1 MPELYIF
8 PRRGDPFTF
17 ALEKESVCMG
27 RSPENDLILPDQF
40 CSSCHAL
47 IVATEGGFILRDKGS
62 KNGSFVNGQRVEG
75 ERLLRAGD
83 EILLGSTR
91 IIFDQKSAS
100 RVDIVEGTPL
110 STISNTIIGI
120 KDILRKPASPVPQ
133 AAPEPPLDLAG
144 IQDEQRVLRILNE
157 VSQALI
163 YHMPLERL
171 LDHVMDLIAQNVPMD
186 RGALLLK
193 EGNPPELR
201 PKVVRVRGDSPE
213 SQTIQVSRSI
223 VNTALEKNSAIL
235 ISDVL
240 TDAMFKSQASVI
252 QSRISSAMCVP
263 LWDNRDI
270 IGLVY
275 ADRAAS
281 ADRFT
286 ESDLRL
292 LTLLANVA
300 AVKIENARLFDAEI
314 EKKRMERELSLA
326 AQIQRNL
333 LPKEDPVLPG
343 YDISGRA
350 RPCEHIG
357 GDYYDFIP
365 LGEGRLGLAV
375 ADVSGAGVS
384 AALLMA
390 SLRASLHTEAEK
402 REDISGLA
410 ARLNQFVFRSSET
423 SCFISFFYAELE
435 AKTGELLYIN
445 AGHNP
450 PFILPPA
457 GKVRR
462 LESTGF
468 CLGMFSDVAF
478 EARRHQLEPGDLLC
492 LYTDGITES
501 RDAAKREFGEEG
513 LARVLREAA
522 ARPAEQIV
530 ERVFEEASRF
540 AGGSD
545 PSDDETVVIVKRVRE
560 GEALKGGSGPS
571 GVRRITAKAE
581 LGEMNTVRAFVR
593 KCLKGLDLPE
603 EEAFKVELS
612 IHEVCVN
619 IALYAYPKKK
629 GDIRLLAWQE
639 SGRLAFEVRD
649 RGVPFDPSKVPPPK
663 LEDYVHAGRRGGLGI
678 FLFRKFLDD
687 FTYRRDQGQNIL
699 TLYKNL

>member
-1 MPELYIF
+1 MPELYVF
-8 PRRGDPFTF
+8 PRRGDPYTYTM
-17 ALEKESVCMG
+17 EKESVCLG
-27 RSPENDLILPDQF
+27 RAPENDLILADQF

-47 IVATEGGFILRDKGS
+47 IVAVEGGFVLRDKGS

-75 ERLLRAGD
+75 ERPLRAGD
-83 EILLGSTR
+83 EILVGSTR

-120 KDILRKPASPVPQ
+120 KDILRKPGLP
-133 AAPEPPLDLAG
+133 AAATPGRGVDVAG
-144 IQDEQRVLRILNE
+144 AQHEQRVLMVLNE

-171 LDHVMDLIAQNVPMD
+171 LDHIMDLITQNVPMD

-193 EGNPPELR
+193 EGNPPELKPR
-201 PKVVRVRGDSPE
+201 VVRVRGDSPE

-240 TDAMFKSQASVI
+240 TDVMFKSQASVI

-263 LWDNRDI
+263 LYDNKDI

-275 ADRAAS
+275 ADRGAA
-281 ADRFT
+281 AEKFT

-300 AVKIENARLFDAEI
+300 AVKIENARLFEDAL
-314 EKKRMERELSLA
+314 EKSRMERELSLA

-333 LPKEDPVLPG
+333 LPQQDPVLPG

-365 LGEGRLGLAV
+365 LEDGRLALV
-375 ADVSGAGVS
+375 MADVSGAGVS

-402 REDISGLA
+402 RAGISDLA

-435 AKTGELLYIN
+435 ARTGELSYVN

-457 GKVRR
+457 GDVRR
-462 LESTGF
+462 LDSTGF
-468 CLGMFSDVAF
+468 CLGMFADVAF
-478 EARRHQLEPGDLLC
+478 EAKKQKLEPGDILC

-513 LARVLREAA
+513 LVRVLRDAA
-522 ARPAEQIV
+522 VRPAEQIV
-530 ERVFEEASRF
+530 ESVFEEAARF
-540 AGGSD
+540 SGGSD
-545 PSDDETVVIVKRVRE
+545 PSDDETVVIVKRLRE
-560 GEALKGGSGPS
+560 GDVPKGGSGPS
-571 GVRRITAKAE
+571 PVRRIVVRAE
-581 LGEMNTVRAFVR
+581 LGEMDAVRAFIR
-593 KCLKGLDLPE
+593 KILEGLGLPE
-603 EEAFKVELS
+603 EEVFKVELS
-612 IHEVCVN
+612 VHEVCVN

-629 GDIRLLAWQE
+629 GDIRISVWQE
-639 SGRLAFEVRD
+639 SGCLAVEVRD
-649 RGVPFDPSKVPPPK
+649 AGVPFDPGKAPSPK
-663 LEDYVHAGRRGGLGI
+663 LENYVHAGRRGGLGI
-678 FLFRKFLDD
+678 YLFRKLLDD
-687 FTYRRDQGQNIL
+687 FNYRREQGQNIL

>member
-1 MPELYIF
+1 MPELYVF
-8 PRRGDPFTF
+8 PRRADPFTYSM
-17 ALEKESVCMG
+17 EKGTICLG
-27 RSPENDLILPDQF
+27 RSPENDVVLADQF

-47 IVATEGGFILRDKGS
+47 IVAVEGGFVLRDKGS

-75 ERLLRAGD
+75 ERPLRPGD
-83 EILLGSTR
+83 EIVVGSTR
-91 IIFDQKSAS
+91 IMFGQKSTS
-100 RVDIVEGTPL
+100 GFDIVEGTPL

-120 KDILRKPASPVPQ
+120 KDILRKPGQPAPGTPGRPV
-133 AAPEPPLDLAG
+133 DLAG
-144 IQDEQRVLRILNE
+144 IQDEQRTLRILNE

-171 LDHVMDLIAQNVPMD
+171 LDHIMDLITQNVPMD

-193 EGNPPELR
+193 EGNPPEPR
-201 PKVVRVRGDSPE
+201 PRVVRIRGDSPE
-213 SQTIQVSRSI
+213 NQTIQVSRSI
-223 VNTALEKNSAIL
+223 INTALEKNSSIL

-263 LWDNRDI
+263 LWDNKDI

-275 ADRAAS
+275 ADRGAS
-281 ADRFT
+281 AERFT

-333 LPKEDPVLPG
+333 LPKEDPAVPG
-343 YDISGRA
+343 YEISGRA
-350 RPCEHIG
+350 RSCEHIG

-365 LGEGRLGLAV
+365 LSDGRLALV
-375 ADVSGAGVS
+375 MADVSGAGVS

-390 SLRASLHTEAEK
+390 SLRASLHAEAEK
-402 REDISGLA
+402 RAGISDLA
-410 ARLNQFVFRSSET
+410 ARLNQFVFRDSET
-423 SCFISFFYAELE
+423 SVFISFFYAELE
-435 AKTGELLYIN
+435 PLTGELSYVN

-450 PFILPPA
+450 PFIIPQA
-457 GKVRR
+457 GEVRK
-462 LESTGF
+462 LDSTGF
-468 CLGMFSDVAF
+468 CLGMFADVAF
-478 EARRHQLEPGDLLC
+478 EARQHRLDPGDLLC

-513 LARVLREAA
+513 LVRVLHEAA
-522 ARPAEQIV
+522 DEPAERIV
-530 ERVFEEASRF
+530 ERVFEEAASF
-540 AGGSD
+540 SGEPD
-545 PSDDETVVIVKRVRE
+545 PSDDETVVVVKRLRE
-560 GEALKGGSGPS
+560 GEGPKGGPGPS
-571 GVRRITAKAE
+571 VVRRLVLRAE
-581 LGEMNTVRAFVR
+581 LGEMDAVRAFVR
-593 KCLKGLDLPE
+593 KSLEGLSLPE

-612 IHEVCVN
+612 VHEVCVN

-629 GDIRLLAWQE
+629 GEL
-639 SGRLAFEVRD
+639 RLASWWESARLVFEVRD
-649 RGVPFDPSKVPPPK
+649 SGVPFDPAKAPPPK
-663 LEDYVHAGRRGGLGI
+663 LENYVHAGRRGGLGI
-678 FLFRKFLDD
+678 YLFRKLLDE
-687 FTYRRDQGQNIL
+687 FTYCREQGQNVL

>member
-1 MPELYIF
+1 M
-8 PRRGDPFTF
+8 
-17 ALEKESVCMG
+17 EKASVCLG
-27 RSPENDLILPDQF
+27 RAPDNDLILPDQF

-47 IVATEGGFILRDKGS
+47 IVAVEGGFVLRDKGS

-75 ERLLRAGD
+75 ERPLRAGD
-83 EILLGSTR
+83 EILVGSTR
-91 IIFDQKSAS
+91 ITFDQKSGS
-100 RVDIVEGTPL
+100 KIDIIEGTPL

-120 KDILRKPASPVPQ
+120 KDILRKPVLP
-133 AAPEPPLDLAG
+133 AAATPGRGVDLVG
-144 IQDEQRVLRILNE
+144 MQQEQRVLMVLNE

-171 LDHVMDLIAQNVPMD
+171 LDHIMDLIIQYVPMD

-201 PKVVRVRGDSPE
+201 QKVVRVRGDSPE
-213 SQTIQVSRSI
+213 NQVIQVSRSI

-240 TDAMFKSQASVI
+240 TDVMFKSQASVI

-263 LWDNRDI
+263 LYDNKDI

-281 ADRFT
+281 AERFT

-314 EKKRMERELSLA
+314 EKKRLEEQLSLA

-333 LPKEDPVLPG
+333 LPKEDPALPG

-350 RPCEHIG
+350 RSCEQVG

-365 LGEGRLGLAV
+365 LGVGRLALV
-375 ADVSGAGVS
+375 MADVSGAGVS

-390 SLRASLHTEAEK
+390 SLRASLHAEAEK
-402 REDISGLA
+402 RAGISDLA

-423 SCFISFFYAELE
+423 SVFISFFYAELE
-435 AKTGELLYIN
+435 ARTGEFSYVN

-450 PFILPPA
+450 PFIVAHA
-457 GKVRR
+457 GEVRK
-462 LESTGF
+462 LDSTGF
-468 CLGMFSDVAF
+468 CLGMFAEVAF
-478 EARRHQLEPGDLLC
+478 ETRQHKLDPGDLLC

-501 RDAAKREFGEEG
+501 RDALKREFGEEG
-513 LARVLREAA
+513 LVRLLRDSVD
-522 ARPAEQIV
+522 RPAEEVV

-540 AGGSD
+540 SGGLD
-545 PSDDETVVIVKRVRE
+545 PIDDETVVIVKRLRE
-560 GEALKGGSGPS
+560 GEAAKGGPGPS
-571 GVRRITAKAE
+571 GMRRVVLRAD
-581 LGEMNTVRAFVR
+581 LGEMDAVRAFVR
-593 KCLKGLDLPE
+593 KSLEGLGLPE
-603 EEAFKVELS
+603 EEAFKAELS
-612 IHEVCVN
+612 VHEVCVN

-629 GDIRLLAWQE
+629 GEIRLASWRE
-639 SGRLAFEVRD
+639 SSRLVFEVRD
-649 RGVPFDPSKVPPPK
+649 SGVPFDPAKAPPPK
-663 LEDYVHAGRRGGLGI
+663 LENYVHAGRRGGLGI
-678 FLFRKFLDD
+678 YLFRKLLDD
-687 FTYRRDQGQNIL
+687 FTYHREQGQNVL